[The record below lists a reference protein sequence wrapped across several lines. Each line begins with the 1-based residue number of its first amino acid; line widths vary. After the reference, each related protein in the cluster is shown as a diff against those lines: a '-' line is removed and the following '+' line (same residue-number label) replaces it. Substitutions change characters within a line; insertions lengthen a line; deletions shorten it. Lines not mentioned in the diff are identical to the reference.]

1 MKDREAFFVTGIMA
15 ILAGL
20 FLMIFVQSMPIDTG
34 VIIQISTIS
43 DGVFL
48 IVMGIAIVIASSKKW
63 NSDE

>member
-1 MKDREAFFVTGIMA
+1 MKDRAAFFVTCIMA

-43 DGVFL
+43 DGAFL